1 MGNHLQCKACH
12 KCNDNDK
19 EESFHEDDDR
29 INNIINNDQFEY
41 KYNID
46 AIIGREKSDNE
57 DCNDNTIEYS
67 INEDEKI
74 VNDYIISSLNKNK
87 SNNYSGSNS
96 NSTANTNNNNV
107 NGNLVS
113 TNSNISFNVNSPC
126 ISPHLETINEIN
138 NENTITLLSKNNND
152 NNTNKVNVLS
162 PPLMSSSSGSNN
174 EILKR
179 LQLKSIQAKESKKLK
194 SNRLINHHTKAKPP
208 PLLITSIIPS
218 YKLES
223 SSQTDVFYQGELLKY
238 SKNADYKYA
247 HMLTY
252 RYLIISKSEL
262 RIYRSKEIFLRMK
275 SPLLTISIKN
285 IIKVERTEIIELMNN
300 KKKDYYSFYIE
311 YFSAIN
317 GNTNFINVCPSFES
331 SLSKIENESN
341 QRNISKSIE
350 SFFKEYNDYN
360 YSIKLKKRRGQKMN
374 LIITS
379 SDKNSLDD
387 DTLFK
392 SSIESV
398 LLASE
403 KEEDVD
409 KWIVVINY
417 LIGKPM

>member
-1 MGNHLQCKACH
+1 M
-12 KCNDNDK
+12 
-19 EESFHEDDDR
+19 
-29 INNIINNDQFEY
+29 
-41 KYNID
+41 
-46 AIIGREKSDNE
+46 
-57 DCNDNTIEYS
+57 
-67 INEDEKI
+67 
-74 VNDYIISSLNKNK
+74 
-87 SNNYSGSNS
+87 
-96 NSTANTNNNNV
+96 
-107 NGNLVS
+107 
-113 TNSNISFNVNSPC
+113 
-126 ISPHLETINEIN
+126 
-138 NENTITLLSKNNND
+138 TLHSKNNND
-152 NNTNKVNVLS
+152 NIINKGNVLT
-162 PPLMSSSSGSNN
+162 PPILNSSSSSNN
-174 EILKR
+174 VILKR
-179 LQLKSIQAKESKKLK
+179 LQLKSNRSKQTK
-194 SNRLINHHTKAKPP
+194 SSRSTNHHTKAKPP
-208 PLLITSIIPS
+208 PLVISAFIPS
-218 YKLES
+218 YKLDS

-252 RYLIISKSEL
+252 RYLIISRSEL

-311 YFSAIN
+311 YFSATN

-360 YSIKLKKRRGQKMN
+360 YSIKLKKRRGQKIN
-374 LIITS
+374 LITTS
-379 SDKNSLDD
+379 SDKNSIED

-417 LIGKPM
+417 LIGKPMY

>member
-1 MGNHLQCKACH
+1 MGNHCQCKPCH
-12 KCNDNDK
+12 KCNDK
-19 EESFHEDDDR
+19 EQEDSFHEDDER
-29 INNIINNDQFEY
+29 IKNIINNDQFEY
-41 KYNID
+41 KYNIN
-46 AIIGREKSDNE
+46 AIIGKEKSDKE
-57 DCNDNTIEYS
+57 DNSDDTIEYS
-67 INEDEKI
+67 SKEDENI
-74 VNDYIISSLNKNK
+74 VNEYIIPSLNKNK
-87 SNNYSGSNS
+87 SNNYSASNS
-96 NSTANTNNNNV
+96 NSTANTNNNYV

-126 ISPHLETINEIN
+126 INPHLETISEIN
-138 NENTITLLSKNNND
+138 NENTITLHSKNNND
-152 NNTNKVNVLS
+152 NLINKGIVLT
-162 PPLMSSSSGSNN
+162 PQILNSSSNSNN
-174 EILKR
+174 VILKR
-179 LQLKSIQAKESKKLK
+179 LQLKSNRSKQTK
-194 SNRLINHHTKAKPP
+194 SSRSTNHHTKAKPP
-208 PLLITSIIPS
+208 PLVISAFIPS
-218 YKLES
+218 YKLDS

-252 RYLIISKSEL
+252 RYLIISRSEL

-311 YFSAIN
+311 YFSATN

-360 YSIKLKKRRGQKMN
+360 YSIKLKKRRGQKIN
-374 LIITS
+374 LITTS
-379 SDKNSLDD
+379 SDKNSIED

>member
-1 MGNHLQCKACH
+1 MGNHCQCKPCH
-12 KCNDNDK
+12 KCNDKAQED
-19 EESFHEDDDR
+19 SFHEDDER
-29 INNIINNDQFEY
+29 IKNIINNEQFEY
-41 KYNID
+41 KYNLN
-46 AIIGREKSDNE
+46 AIIGKENSNKEDNSD
-57 DCNDNTIEYS
+57 DTIEYS
-67 INEDEKI
+67 SKEDEKI
-74 VNDYIISSLNKNK
+74 VNDYIIPLLNKNK
-87 SNNYSGSNS
+87 SNNYSASNS
-96 NSTANTNNNNV
+96 NSTANTNNNYV

-126 ISPHLETINEIN
+126 INPHLETISEIN
-138 NENTITLLSKNNND
+138 NENTMTLHSKNNND
-152 NNTNKVNVLS
+152 NIINKGNVLT
-162 PPLMSSSSGSNN
+162 PPILNSSSSSNN
-174 EILKR
+174 VILKR
-179 LQLKSIQAKESKKLK
+179 LQLKSNRSKQIK
-194 SNRLINHHTKAKPP
+194 SSRSTNHHTKAKPP
-208 PLLITSIIPS
+208 PLGISAIIPS

-252 RYLIISKSEL
+252 RYLIISRSEL
-262 RIYRSKEIFLRMK
+262 RIYRSKEIYLRMK

-311 YFSAIN
+311 FFSTTN

-341 QRNISKSIE
+341 QKNISKSIE

-374 LIITS
+374 LITTS
-379 SDKNSLDD
+379 SDKNSLED

-417 LIGKPM
+417 LIGKPMY

>member
-1 MGNHLQCKACH
+1 MGNHCQCKPCH
-12 KCNDNDK
+12 KCNDKAQED
-19 EESFHEDDDR
+19 SFHEDDER
-29 INNIINNDQFEY
+29 IKNIINNEQFEY
-41 KYNID
+41 KYNLN
-46 AIIGREKSDNE
+46 AIIGKENSNKEDNSD
-57 DCNDNTIEYS
+57 DTIEYS
-67 INEDEKI
+67 SKEDEKI
-74 VNDYIISSLNKNK
+74 VNDYIIPLLNKNK
-87 SNNYSGSNS
+87 SNNYSASNS
-96 NSTANTNNNNV
+96 NSTANTNNNYV

-126 ISPHLETINEIN
+126 INPHLETISEIN
-138 NENTITLLSKNNND
+138 NENTMTLHSKNNND
-152 NNTNKVNVLS
+152 NIINKGNVLT
-162 PPLMSSSSGSNN
+162 PPILNSSSSSNN
-174 EILKR
+174 VILKR
-179 LQLKSIQAKESKKLK
+179 LQLKSNRSKQIK
-194 SNRLINHHTKAKPP
+194 SSRSTNHHTKAKPP
-208 PLLITSIIPS
+208 PLGISSIIPA

-252 RYLIISKSEL
+252 RYLIISRSEL
-262 RIYRSKEIFLRMK
+262 RIYRSKEIYLRMK

-311 YFSAIN
+311 FFSTTN

-341 QRNISKSIE
+341 QKNISKSIE

-374 LIITS
+374 LITTS
-379 SDKNSLDD
+379 SDKNSLED

-417 LIGKPM
+417 LIGKPMY